1 MAKDPF
7 KSLPQID
14 NTPIEPELDLDHD
27 VESEANPNEDITT
40 GTAPRTLLKNVS
52 KFAVPLFGLIVLV
65 WWLMPE
71 PARVAPRLE
80 AEKVEVD
87 TGRQVSD
94 TGAMLTALKA
104 DAAKKPV
111 VTVPVMPAL
120 PPPLAGAYTPSTVAS
135 TNPGAVDS
143 AKPPL
148 PPANTAGGTPS
159 MPVAA
164 TTPES
169 EKAAAD
175 RLKRDEDI
183 RASSLEAG
191 GVKLLADSTAAE
203 AAKLPPALA
212 GLQED
217 VAASKSQREM
227 DRLQQVLQ
235 DQMQPKDLP
244 KSKGSNEDFLAANA
258 STSAPANKVLRQ
270 NGPAAP
276 FVVNEG
282 ALIRTVLLTN
292 VSSDLPGRILARV
305 TADVYDSTQSVVVIP
320 KGSQIIG
327 VYNNQVVVGQE
338 RVLMAM
344 NRLIMPNGS
353 WISLAGAGAT
363 DMMGMSG
370 LKADV
375 NNHFLRIFG
384 SSLVIGAST
393 LMLPRADSTVS
404 TVPGSAAGG
413 APQTVGSTFAITLN
427 EVLKT
432 LLDRNKNISPTL
444 SLQAGQEFVFMAAQ
458 DMAMVP
464 YR

>member
-7 KSLPQID
+7 KSLPQIE
-14 NTPIEPELDLDHD
+14 NTPSESQLDLNHD
-27 VESEANPNEDITT
+27 VEPEANPNEDITT
-40 GTAPRTLLKNVS
+40 GTAPRTLMKNVT
-52 KFAVPLFGLIVLV
+52 KYAVPLFALVVLV

-71 PARVAPRLE
+71 PARVAPRLA
-80 AEKVEVD
+80 AEKLEVD

-111 VTVPVMPAL
+111 VAVPVMPA
-120 PPPLAGAYTPSTVAS
+120 PPPVTGAYTPSTVAS
-135 TNPGAVDS
+135 TSPGAAES

-148 PPANTAGGTPS
+148 PPAYNAAAMPTMPGGTQS
-159 MPVAA
+159 V
-164 TTPES
+164 ES
-169 EKAAAD
+169 EKAAAE

-183 RASSLEAG
+183 RSSSLEAG
-191 GVKLLADSTAAE
+191 GVKLLVDPATAD
-203 AAKLPPALA
+203 AAKLPPAIA
-212 GLQED
+212 GLQEE
-217 VAASKSQREM
+217 VATSKSQREM

-235 DQMQPKDLP
+235 EQMQPKELP
-244 KSKGSNEDFLAANA
+244 KSKGSNEDFLLANA
-258 STSAPANKVLRQ
+258 STSAAANKVLRQ
-270 NGPAAP
+270 NGPAGP
-276 FVVNEG
+276 IVVNEG
-282 ALIRTVLLTN
+282 SLIRTVLLTN

-305 TADVYDSTQSVVVIP
+305 TADVYDSSQSVVVIP

-338 RVLMAM
+338 RILMAM

-375 NNHFLRIFG
+375 NNHFFRIFG
-384 SSLVIGAST
+384 SSLIIGASS

-404 TVPGSAAGG
+404 TVPGTAAGG
-413 APQTVGSTFAITLN
+413 APQTIGSTFAVTLN
-427 EVLKT
+427 EALKT

-444 SLQAGQEFVFMAAQ
+444 TLQAGQEFVFMVAQ
-458 DMAMVP
+458 DMSMVP